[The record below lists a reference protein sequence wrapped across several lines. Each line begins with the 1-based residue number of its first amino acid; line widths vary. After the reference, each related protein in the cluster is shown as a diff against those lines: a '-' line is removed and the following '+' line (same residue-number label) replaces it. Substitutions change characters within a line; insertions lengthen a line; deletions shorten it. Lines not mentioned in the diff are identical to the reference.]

1 MLLVLLFVEV
11 ALIKFVNSSFS
22 FLSVQQ
28 VVPSDVPLSYSGS
41 LGQWFA
47 TYQRYYE
54 DTPTPVVPFR
64 PPPVVPCQPIPCGVP
79 VFCVVCG
86 LRDTSPL
93 TTRRIGHPALP
104 YCLTGKYQQGVDRP
118 PRFLNQPCVRMPRS
132 KTPAGSTTPPSLS
145 TIECCLPHKCKAS
158 ASHNYTTFQDSMTQP
173 AYLLLLCFTV
183 ILTAS
188 RAEFATSLCSL
199 S

>member
-1 MLLVLLFVEV
+1 MSPFPTM
-11 ALIKFVNSSFS
+11 A
-22 FLSVQQ
+22 
-28 VVPSDVPLSYSGS
+28 PSDSGS
-41 LGQWFA
+41 P
-47 TYQRYYE
+47 
-54 DTPTPVVPFR
+54 PTSGTMRTLRRLSSEFR

-93 TTRRIGHPALP
+93 TTGRIGHPALP

-118 PRFLNQPCVRMPRS
+118 PRFLNQPCVHMPRS

-145 TIECCLPHKCKAS
+145 TTECCLPHKCKAS
-158 ASHNYTTFQDSMTQP
+158 ASHNSTTFQDSMTQP

-188 RAEFATSLCSL
+188 RAEFATSLL
-199 S
+199 TGFGWVGIAPTG